1 MNFAAFDLEITKILP
16 ENTYNLMDYAP
27 LGISCAAAAL
37 SGRAEPIIW
46 QGVPGMSKAQC
57 QAMVA
62 ELGELVAA
70 GYRLVTWNGCAFD
83 FQVLAQESGM
93 VDECGALALNHIDL
107 MLLATF
113 TKGYFL
119 GLDKVLQGAGI
130 KGKVKQ
136 VKLKDGSIMRDMA
149 GGKAPELWAQG
160 EHEAVLTYLR
170 GDVQGL
176 LELAEVVQRRKRMN
190 WKSARGNP
198 QNIRVPKL
206 LTVKECFG
214 IPEPD
219 VSWMSNPPRRKQF
232 VDWIPDWKRQ
242 VFGAA

>member
-1 MNFAAFDLEITKILP
+1 MKFAAFDLEITKILP
-16 ENTYNLMDYAP
+16 ENTYNLMDHAP

-37 SGRAEPIIW
+37 SDRAEPIIW
-46 QGVPGMSKAQC
+46 QGVPGMDRAQC

-70 GYRLVTWNGCAFD
+70 GYQLVTWNGCAFD

-93 VDECGALALNHIDL
+93 VGECGALALNHVDL

-136 VKLKDGSIMRDMA
+136 VQLKDGSVMRDMG

-170 GDVQGL
+170 GDVLGL
-176 LELAEVVQRRKRMN
+176 LELVEVVQRKKRMN
-190 WKSARGNP
+190 WKSNRGNP

-206 LTVKECFG
+206 LTVKACFS

-232 VDWIPDWKRQ
+232 VDWIPDWERQ

>member
-1 MNFAAFDLEITKILP
+1 MKFAAFDLEITKILP

-27 LGISCAAAAL
+27 LGISCAAVAL
-37 SGRAEPIIW
+37 SDRDEPIIW
-46 QGVPGMSKAQC
+46 HGAPGMDKAQC
-57 QAMVA
+57 QSMVA

-70 GYRLVTWNGCAFD
+70 GYQLVTWNGCSFD
-83 FQVLAQESGM
+83 FRVLAQESGM
-93 VDECGALALNHIDL
+93 VGECGALALNHFDM
-107 MLLATF
+107 MLLVTF

-119 GLDKVLQGAGI
+119 GLDKALQGSGI

-136 VKLKDGSIMRDMA
+136 VKLKGGSTLHDMG

-176 LELAEVVQRRKRMN
+176 LELVEVVQRKKRMN
-190 WKSARGNP
+190 WKSNRGNA
-198 QNIRVPKL
+198 QNIRVQKP
-206 LTVKECFG
+206 LTVKECFS

-219 VSWMSNPPRRKQF
+219 VSWMSNPPRRQQF
-232 VDWIPDWKRQ
+232 VDWIPDWERQ

>member
-1 MNFAAFDLEITKILP
+1 MKFAAFDLEITKILP

-27 LGISCAAAAL
+27 LGISCAAVAL
-37 SGRAEPIIW
+37 SGHDEPIIW
-46 QGVPGMSKAQC
+46 QGVPGMNKAQC

-62 ELGELVAA
+62 ELGELVSS
-70 GYRLVTWNGCAFD
+70 GYQLVTWNGCAFD

-93 VDECGALALNHIDL
+93 YGECGELALNHFDL
-107 MLLATF
+107 MLFATF
-113 TKGYFL
+113 SKGYFL
-119 GLDKVLQGAGI
+119 GLDKALQGAGI
-130 KGKVKQ
+130 KEKVKQ
-136 VKLKDGSIMRDMA
+136 VKLKDGSMMHDMC

-176 LELAEVVQRRKRMN
+176 LELVEVVQRQRRMN
-190 WKSARGNP
+190 WKSNRGYA
-198 QNIRVPKL
+198 QNIRIQKL
-206 LTVKECFG
+206 LTVKECFS

-219 VSWMSNPPRRKQF
+219 VSWMSNPPRRQQF
-232 VDWIPDWKRQ
+232 VDWIPGWKHQ

>member
-1 MNFAAFDLEITKILP
+1 MKFAAFDLEITKILP

-37 SGRAEPIIW
+37 SDQDEPIIW
-46 QGVPGMSKAQC
+46 QGVPGMDKAQC

-62 ELGELVAA
+62 ELSELVLS
-70 GYRLVTWNGCAFD
+70 GYQLVTWNGCAFD

-93 VDECGALALNHIDL
+93 VDECGKLALNHFDL
-107 MLLATF
+107 MLLVTF

-119 GLDKVLQGAGI
+119 GLDKALQGAGI

-136 VKLKDGSIMRDMA
+136 VKLKDGSMLHDMG

-160 EHEAVLTYLR
+160 EHEAVLSYLR
-170 GDVQGL
+170 GDVLGL
-176 LELAEVVQRRKRMN
+176 LELVEVVQRQKRMN
-190 WKSARGNP
+190 WKSNRGNV
-198 QNIRVPKL
+198 QNIRVQKL
-206 LTVKECFG
+206 LTVKECFS

-219 VSWMSNPPRRKQF
+219 VSWMSNPPRRQQF
-232 VDWIPDWKRQ
+232 VDWIPDWQRQ
-242 VFGAA
+242 VFGVV

>member
-1 MNFAAFDLEITKILP
+1 MKFAAFDLEITKILP

-37 SGRAEPIIW
+37 SDRDEPIIW
-46 QGVPGMSKAQC
+46 QGAPGMDEAQC

-62 ELGELVAA
+62 ELGELAAA
-70 GYRLVTWNGCAFD
+70 GYQLVTWNGCAFD

-93 VDECGALALNHIDL
+93 VGECGALALNHFDL

-136 VKLKDGSIMRDMA
+136 VQLKDGSMMRDMG

-176 LELAEVVQRRKRMN
+176 LELVEVVQRKKRMN
-190 WKSARGNP
+190 WRSNRGNP
-198 QNIRVPKL
+198 QNIHVPKL

-219 VSWMSNPPRRKQF
+219 VSWMSDPPRRKQF
-232 VDWIPDWKRQ
+232 VDWIPNWERQ
-242 VFGAA
+242 VFGVA